1 MSDISDKI
9 VTWNAQQREVGE
21 VVYKRAG
28 KHLEQA
34 LLDAYRVID
43 PTLGA
48 LPRDVWENEKRKFAF
63 ISRGDFPPEYFEQQA
78 VITENISSSLDYA
91 TYLSKTYAA
100 YAAGLASGL
109 VKEKPWNEKA
119 DHALMLSLM
128 RSVFSDASVV
138 MFNYFQI
145 LNAKADEERALVE
158 AERRRVAEEQDAVV
172 AALADSLNRLARG
185 DLTAVITAPFNGRYQ
200 QIKDDFNAAIDS
212 LREAMSAISTSTSG
226 LRAGSDEIAS
236 ASDDLSRRTE
246 QQAASL
252 EQTAAALD
260 QITATVK
267 RSAEGAKQASAAAS
281 DATVGAAR
289 SGEEMQEA
297 VAAMGEIE
305 ESSKQ
310 ITNIIGVID
319 EIAFQTN
326 LLALNAGV
334 EAARAGDAGRG
345 FAVVAQEVRALA
357 QRSAEAAREIK
368 ALIANSTA
376 QVERGVKLVG
386 ETGKALGGIV
396 KRIADI
402 DGLVSEIAQSS
413 QEQSTGLNEVNTA
426 VNQMDQVT
434 QQNAAMVEETTAAA
448 ANLRNEAGE
457 LERLVAQFQTGR
469 PAQAAKRPQPAQAG
483 RHAPADNPVA
493 KAQRRL
499 AVAVGATQ
507 GNAALKD
514 WEEF

>member
-1 MSDISDKI
+1 M
-9 VTWNAQQREVGE
+9 
-21 VVYKRAG
+21 
-28 KHLEQA
+28 
-34 LLDAYRVID
+34 
-43 PTLGA
+43 
-48 LPRDVWENEKRKFAF
+48 
-63 ISRGDFPPEYFEQQA
+63 
-78 VITENISSSLDYA
+78 
-91 TYLSKTYAA
+91 
-100 YAAGLASGL
+100 
-109 VKEKPWNEKA
+109 
-119 DHALMLSLM
+119 
-128 RSVFSDASVV
+128 
-138 MFNYFQI
+138 
-145 LNAKADEERALVE
+145 
-158 AERRRVAEEQDAVV
+158 
-172 AALADSLNRLARG
+172 
-185 DLTAVITAPFNGRYQ
+185 
-200 QIKDDFNAAIDS
+200 
-212 LREAMSAISTSTSG
+212 
-226 LRAGSDEIAS
+226 
-236 ASDDLSRRTE
+236 
-246 QQAASL
+246 
-252 EQTAAALD
+252 
-260 QITATVK
+260 
-267 RSAEGAKQASAAAS
+267 
-281 DATVGAAR
+281 
-289 SGEEMQEA
+289 
-297 VAAMGEIE
+297 
-305 ESSKQ
+305 
-310 ITNIIGVID
+310 
-319 EIAFQTN
+319 
-326 LLALNAGV
+326 

-413 QEQSTGLNEVNTA
+413 QEQSTGLNEVNSA

>member
-1 MSDISDKI
+1 MSDISEKI

-43 PTLGA
+43 PTLDA

-109 VKEKPWNEKA
+109 MKEKPWNEKA

-128 RSVFSDASVV
+128 RVV

-289 SGEEMQEA
+289 SGEEMREA

-457 LERLVAQFQTGR
+457 LERLVARFQTGE
-469 PAQAAKRPQPAQAG
+469 AANRPQPAQAG
-483 RHAPADNPVA
+483 RHAPADNPVG

-499 AVAVGATQ
+499 ALAVGATQ